1 MLRELVIENL
11 PKGIMY
17 EGKLPIRLQI
27 SDIKMPSAEVGFG
40 LYCRT
45 CCIAQPCEITIYDY
59 YDELTYYAINKWYL
73 DVFDCASS
81 LDTISNQKVNG
92 KIYEYDKDGNITV
105 SFNAYD
111 IFPIMFNNEHYLEN
125 GVFTVTF
132 NVDHLGPLEKV
143 NGYKKESL
151 FIKNDIPTI
160 NEILNDSH
168 LSWDE
173 YFANIALLAALRSKD
188 KNTRVGAILV
198 DKNNRIIG
206 TGYNGLPSGIDE
218 SQFPTTND
226 TVNNSYENT
235 KYPYVIHAEMNA
247 LCNTTVFDI
256 TGSKLYCTLFP
267 CCHCAKLLIQRG
279 VKEII
284 YLSDKHHDEPEYV
297 ASRKLLTLSN
307 VITRKF
313 NGNIAVNY
321 KQ

>member
-1 MLRELVIENL
+1 MLELIIENL
-11 PKGIMY
+11 PKCIMY
-17 EGKLPIRLQI
+17 EGKLPIRLAVK
-27 SDIKMPSAEVGFG
+27 DVKMPSVEIGFG
-40 LYCRT
+40 YPTR
-45 CCIAQPCEITIYDY
+45 QPGEITTYDRC
-59 YDELTYYAINKWYL
+59 DEWTEAINNWCLYI
-73 DVFDCASS
+73 FECEHR
-81 LDTISNQKVNG
+81 TISNLKVNG
-92 KIYEYDKDGNITV
+92 KVYEYDRDGNIILSYKV
-105 SFNAYD
+105 YD
-111 IFPIMFNNEHYLEN
+111 IYPFLFNSEEN
-125 GVFTVTF
+125 VFTVTF
-132 NVDHLGPLEKV
+132 SAGRLDSLEKV
-143 NGYKKESL
+143 QEYKKENL
-151 FIKNDIPTI
+151 FIKTDLPTI
-160 NEILNDSH
+160 GEVLDNSH

-284 YLSDKHHDEPEYV
+284 YLSDKHHDDPEYV